1 MDLKGLTNYGGPTA
15 INDAGTESKEVPPYI
30 SNGNGDEDIGLQS
43 SDRKHPINIPNLTFT
58 AVTTKTQVFTTSLLL
73 EVSSNEDITNKT
85 LVIGG
90 NTILLEDENSNNW
103 SQDMSQR
110 QQQSQQGDDENVSD
124 FLRDDDDN
132 EGNVEEHSCVIHS
145 NNSPCFC
152 SYPSTSYTY
161 TNGGSTRTSTMVP
174 NAVCPCESEK
184 CLCLPKS
191 VAHNCVPV
199 EDTDYA
205 MMESTGIALLKGSS
219 NEINMG
225 SVTTNPARQNGYQR
239 RTSHF
244 NTNANV
250 NSNSNAKSSLFLP
263 QNTLPQLKS
272 PQTTTASSS
281 TTPLEVATANPTTT
295 FSCRSVRFP
304 PSMSSIASSSSTS
317 SAWSMLRWIVV
328 VLLLGVSVVSGRAY
342 TFHDGKYYLTPFNAA
357 RGIFFKYN
365 HELIILVFLRCK
377 II

>member
-1 MDLKGLTNYGGPTA
+1 MDLKGLTNYGGPPA
-15 INDAGTESKEVPPYI
+15 INDAGTESKEVRSYI
-30 SNGNGDEDIGLQS
+30 SNGNGEEDIQS
-43 SDRKHPINIPNLTFT
+43 SDRKYPINIPNLTFT
-58 AVTTKTQVFTTSLLL
+58 AATTKTIVLTTSFLH

-85 LVIGG
+85 LVIGD
-90 NTILLEDENSNNW
+90 NTILLEVENSNNW

-110 QQQSQQGDDENVSD
+110 QQQSQQRDDENVSD

-205 MMESTGIALLKGSS
+205 MMESTGNALLKGSS

-239 RTSHF
+239 RKSHF
-244 NTNANV
+244 STNANV
-250 NSNSNAKSSLFLP
+250 NSNSNAKSSLFSP
-263 QNTLPQLKS
+263 QNALPQLKS
-272 PQTTTASSS
+272 APTTTASSS
-281 TTPLEVATANPTTT
+281 TTPLEEATADTTT
-295 FSCRSVRFP
+295 TTSSCRSVRFP
-304 PSMSSIASSSSTS
+304 PSVSSITSSSSVS
-317 SAWSMLRWIVV
+317 STWSMLRWIVV

-357 RGIFFKYN
+357 LGT
-365 HELIILVFLRCK
+365 VFRFYQ
-377 II
+377 